1 MVAWATC
8 QIINASELRM
18 QECIGGGA
26 YGQVF
31 LAEWMGTQVAAK
43 QLLSFQN
50 KAKDEVRVNV
60 SYSPAAGDSLFRWSH
75 P

>member
-1 MVAWATC
+1 LNRERRRSERRLSKGAMVAWATC

-18 QECIGGGA
+18 LECIGGGA

-50 KAKDEVRVNV
+50 KAKDEVR
-60 SYSPAAGDSLFRWSH
+60 L
-75 P
+75 